1 MYKATIRGAAVV
13 VMIASFA
20 SIVMTDGDLRGA
32 AMISFLLSLY
42 PTARTE
48 MPTRLRGGLMA
59 SSIVIAAVW
68 YAGTFT
74 IRTFAVGAGF
84 AILLLGSLFNEDLRP
99 TEGTDFVG

>member
-1 MYKATIRGAAVV
+1 MYNATIHAAAAV
-13 VMIASFA
+13 VMIASVA
-20 SIVMTDGDLRGA
+20 AITTAEGDLRGA
-32 AMISFLLSLY
+32 AMVSFLLSLY

-48 MPTRLRGGLMA
+48 MPTPLRGGLVA
-59 SSIVIAAVW
+59 STLVIAFAW

-74 IRTFAVGAGF
+74 VRTYAVGAGF